1 MQLQGSV
8 TIMASQDEVW
18 KFITDPNAVSKCAP
32 GLESLEIIVPD
43 KKFKVVAG
51 VGFGAVKV
59 AFDTNIEFLEL
70 DAPNLAKIKAHGTAP
85 GSAVD
90 AISEMKLTPIDD
102 KSTKLDWTADVVVV
116 GTIASLAS
124 RMMVGVTKKLS
135 EVFFDCVKQQIE
147 I

>member
-51 VGFGAVKV
+51 VGFGAVKAV
-59 AFDTNIEFLEL
+59 FDTNIEFLEL

-90 AISEMKLTPIDD
+90 ATSEMKLSSIDD
-102 KSTKLDWTADVVVV
+102 KSTKLDWTADVVIV

-135 EVFFDCVKQQIE
+135 GAFFDCVKQQIE
-147 I
+147 T